1 MDSIRQIDERRAAER
16 EAALIW
22 AKVLF
27 PDRRTR
33 INCVVLN
40 LSEGGVKIQVDP
52 TLQLP
57 NEFVIRFGSGKP
69 DRLCRTVWRIG
80 GDIGAE
86 FISAFSA
93 NANDRTWQYSL
104 GDSRRPQEVRSSVLR
119 HPLFVR

>member
-22 AKVLF
+22 GKVLF

-40 LSEGGVKIQVDP
+40 LSERGVKIQVEP
-52 TLQLP
+52 TIQLP
-57 NEFVIRFGSGKP
+57 NEFAVRFEPGKP

-80 GDIGAE
+80 GDIGSE
-86 FISAFSA
+86 FISRYSA
-93 NANDRTWQYSL
+93 NANDRTWMYSVN
-104 GDSRRPQEVRSSVLR
+104 DARRPQEVRSSVLR